1 VTREAI
7 LDTSVYI
14 AQEQRR
20 TMALP
25 DPPAD
30 PKVSVVTV
38 AELWAGLY
46 SAEDDLTHALRLA
59 TLQRALSAPTLLV
72 DRVVARAWAELRETL
87 RELKRKMPANDS
99 WIAATAIVHGLPVM
113 TQDDDFSDVPGLEV
127 IRV

>member
-1 VTREAI
+1 MSREAI
-7 LDTSVYI
+7 IDTSVYI
-14 AQEQRR
+14 GQEQRR
-20 TMALP
+20 RMAVP
-25 DPPAD
+25 GPPAD
-30 PKVSVVTV
+30 AAVSVVTL

-46 SAEDDLTHALRLA
+46 SAEDDLTRAVRLA
-59 TLQRALSAPTLLV
+59 TLQRALSTRTLLV

-87 RELKRKMPANDS
+87 REVKRTMPANDS